1 MIQNKE
7 QIINYFKSG
16 IKETDNLK
24 IGIEHE
30 KFLFDNK
37 NNRRIDYNSILKM
50 FDQLYEFGWKP
61 IYEKT
66 NIIGLTKDDK
76 SITLEPG
83 NQIELSGAKLNNIHE
98 ACAESHEYLFELKQV
113 IEKLNFKIISAGFD
127 PISKLSDI
135 PNNPKQRYEV
145 MTKDMPEGG
154 SLSLDMMYRTCGT
167 QLNVDYVSEQD
178 FTKKFKLSN
187 YLTPI
192 NIALFANS
200 SVLEKKDS
208 GYFSYRSHA
217 WQQTSRGGLPEFF
230 LEDFNFEK
238 YADFAMNMSL
248 LFLQRDGKYISSI
261 NNPEGL
267 SLFEITRQAYRE
279 GYLEEQNVQELVQ
292 KLKQNEKGNYTFR
305 QGEEAEA
312 NDWRALYKAKD
323 DIEAEIAAREDIK
336 IQVKDLTGADVTDRE
351 ANLIYNRMQANK
363 ESVFDAAQAA
373 NINLRDAQL
382 KAVAINAQDT
392 STRVGNDELFSREAD
407 EELKLAQDDFD
418 LDGDLAEQEQ
428 VYLALKDQGELT
440 TENLEIEAQFVEID
454 QVSNAAAEA
463 ADRAARCV
471 AS

>member
-61 IYEKT
+61 IYEKN

-238 YADFAMNMSL
+238 YADFVMNMSL
-248 LFLQRDGKYISSI
+248 LFLQRDGKYIS
-261 NNPEGL
+261 G
-267 SLFEITRQAYRE
+267 
-279 GYLEEQNVQELVQ
+279 
-292 KLKQNEKGNYTFR
+292 KNYTFKDYMNGKISEVENKLPTENELSTHLGTIFTENR
-305 QGEEAEA
+305 LKKYIELRSMDACGWDCLCSGPAFNTGLIYGNLDEALDVVNKWDKTEVLNAYKEAPKKGLSTQLMGKDLFYWSSLILNISKKGLSNRNVLNKKNMNEEKFLDHLFRIIENKKTNA
-312 NDWRALYKAKD
+312 DHMLYKFSKD
-323 DIEAEIAAREDIK
+323 
-336 IQVKDLTGADVTDRE
+336 
-351 ANLIYNRMQANK
+351 
-363 ESVFDAAQAA
+363 
-373 NINLRDAQL
+373 
-382 KAVAINAQDT
+382 
-392 STRVGNDELFSREAD
+392 
-407 EELKLAQDDFD
+407 
-418 LDGDLAEQEQ
+418 
-428 VYLALKDQGELT
+428 
-440 TENLEIEAQFVEID
+440 ENLNNLYD
-454 QVSNAAAEA
+454 Q
-463 ADRAARCV
+463 
-471 AS
+471 